1 LQKLII
7 ILVVFIKVSVG
18 SDEPYVIMV
27 SFDGF
32 RHDYMNKTET
42 PNFDKLEKEGV
53 KAESLI
59 PVFPSLTFPNHYSIA
74 TGSYAG
80 THNITGNSFYDKKF
94 KEEYNLY
101 NRSKVKD
108 PKFYKSEPIWVTAE
122 RQGVLSASFYWVGT
136 EAPIKGHSPSLFK
149 YYDGTVPFV
158 ARVDSVINWLQL
170 PEEIRPKLVLLY
182 FSEPDH
188 TGHIMG
194 TNTNDIIKSVSD
206 MDALL
211 GYLLKELENLPI
223 YPNLNI
229 IVLSDHGMV
238 DVSSDRI
245 IILDDYISKMNAIYV
260 RGNGAHV
267 QFDIKEEYTTYK
279 DLFVEELSAIPNCK
293 FWKKNNIPRR
303 FQFQNNNTND
313 YLLLADEGW
322 LITTLSD
329 HDKKPFTIKGM
340 HGYDPSL
347 SSMHGIFYAKGVDIK
362 DSLIIPSFENIHIYP
377 FICKLLDIN
386 PYQGMD
392 DSPQGKIEVLEKI
405 LR

>member
-1 LQKLII
+1 MDENNQKLILI
-7 ILVVFIKVSVG
+7 IYPDTNKGASLL
-18 SDEPYVIMV
+18 IMAGT
-27 SFDGF
+27 SS
-32 RHDYMNKTET
+32 
-42 PNFDKLEKEGV
+42 EKEKHTFVLDV
-53 KAESLI
+53 KKSML
-59 PVFPSLTFPNHYSIA
+59 SITTNLGFNKA
-74 TGSYAG
+74 AQC
-80 THNITGNSFYDKKF
+80 GNKSIFEF

-303 FQFQNNNTND
+303 FQFQNLNP
-313 YLLLADEGW
+313 
-322 LITTLSD
+322 SP
-329 HDKKPFTIKGM
+329 PF
-340 HGYDPSL
+340 PSIQQI
-347 SSMHGIFYAKGVDIK
+347 SS
-362 DSLIIPSFENIHIYP
+362 
-377 FICKLLDIN
+377 
-386 PYQGMD
+386 
-392 DSPQGKIEVLEKI
+392 
-405 LR
+405 